1 MPARILVVG
10 DDSLAAEL
18 ICETLRSADMDA
30 SFLTSSTEGLSARTI
45 LQLIRTDLFAYD
57 PHLEVWRWR
66 DGPSNPQTLLVRARA
81 QSQEGNHS
89 LA

>member
-1 MPARILVVG
+1 VRI
-10 DDSLAAEL
+10 
-18 ICETLRSADMDA
+18 
-30 SFLTSSTEGLSARTI
+30 I

-66 DGPSNPQTLLVRARA
+66 DGPSNPQMLLGRARA

-89 LA
+89 PA

>member
-1 MPARILVVG
+1 VTVNFRFAPALAQKNVNVLG
-10 DDSLAAEL
+10 DKERQIFGVL
-18 ICETLRSADMDA
+18 
-30 SFLTSSTEGLSARTI
+30 STRTI

-57 PHLEVWRWR
+57 PHLEVWRWL
-66 DGPSNPQTLLVRARA
+66 DGPSNPLTLLGRARA